1 MTVIPDIL
9 AQLARLDACANVPR
23 VKALHLPPPH
33 AVAASR
39 IAGRGEFCAL
49 ELTDGTLGLA
59 YVLLD
64 DHSDALREGQ
74 GLDGL
79 VGASALD
86 IARGLLG
93 PQGVNRVL
101 GWAAVNAMTRWL
113 YDRAGYV
120 PPESRD
126 SFGQLPIVPGERIGM
141 VGFFTP
147 LIDRVLAAGARLTV
161 VELRTDLEDARPGLR
176 LTNDPAELEGC
187 TKVLCTSTVL
197 INDTLDATLAHCRDA
212 RWFAM
217 VGPSAGCLPDALFAR
232 GVTMVGGTWVT
243 DPAACL
249 SALMHGEALKGGTRK
264 FAIERVGWPGFDA
277 LLALL

>member
-1 MTVIPDIL
+1 VS
-9 AQLARLDACANVPR
+9 RLDARAPVPR

-49 ELTDGTLGLA
+49 ELEDGTLGLA

-64 DHSDALREGQ
+64 DHSDALRRRRGRE
-74 GLDGL
+74 GL

-86 IARGLLG
+86 IARGLLA
-93 PQGVNRVL
+93 PPGVNRVL

-113 YDRAGYV
+113 YDRACYV

-126 SFGQLPIVPGERIGM
+126 SFGQLPIVSGERIGM

-147 LIDRVLAAGARLTV
+147 LIDRVLATGAQLTV
-161 VELRTDLEDARPGLR
+161 VELRTDLQDTRPGLR
-176 LTNDPAELEGC
+176 LTNDLSELEGC

-217 VGPSAGCLPDALFAR
+217 VGPSAGCLPDPLFAR

-249 SALMHGEALKGGTRK
+249 SALKAGEALKGGTRK
-264 FAIERVGWPGFDA
+264 FAIERVGWVGFEG
-277 LLALL
+277 LLAHL

>member
-101 GWAAVNAMTRWL
+101 GWAAVMYIVDLFQANAAMMTL
-113 YDRAGYV
+113 V
-120 PPESRD
+120 
-126 SFGQLPIVPGERIGM
+126 I
-141 VGFFTP
+141 
-147 LIDRVLAAGARLTV
+147 
-161 VELRTDLEDARPGLR
+161 
-176 LTNDPAELEGC
+176 
-187 TKVLCTSTVL
+187 
-197 INDTLDATLAHCRDA
+197 
-212 RWFAM
+212 
-217 VGPSAGCLPDALFAR
+217 
-232 GVTMVGGTWVT
+232 VGGILYTLGAVVYAMKR
-243 DPAACL
+243 PNPNI
-249 SALMHGEALKGGTRK
+249 STR
-264 FAIERVGWPGFDA
+264 P
-277 LLALL
+277 